1 MQVNPNTKRCHEAF
15 MNGIIVEKFSS
26 GKKAKQISNELG
38 ISVRTLNHK
47 WKRYREEGTLALKSR
62 SGRPRKTSPGEDR
75 LIVRQVQQDP
85 FVSCKKILS
94 NIQRPDLSKHTIR
107 RRLIRV
113 GNFKCRRA
121 AKKPWLR
128 EPNRVKRLEWAQNH
142 INWTLDQWRS
152 VLWSD
157 ESKFEIRYHA
167 SRKVWRKDGQR
178 YNPKNTIK
186 TVKHDKSVMVWGC
199 FSYWGV
205 GRLYRI
211 NGIMKKE
218 HYHSILQRQ
227 MIPSAAGLFLGRPW
241 IFQQDNDPK
250 HMALINKRY

>member
-1 MQVNPNTKRCHEAF
+1 
-15 MNGIIVEKFSS
+15 
-26 GKKAKQISNELG
+26 
-38 ISVRTLNHK
+38 
-47 WKRYREEGTLALKSR
+47 
-62 SGRPRKTSPGEDR
+62 
-75 LIVRQVQQDP
+75 
-85 FVSCKKILS
+85 
-94 NIQRPDLSKHTIR
+94 
-107 RRLIRV
+107 
-113 GNFKCRRA
+113 
-121 AKKPWLR
+121 
-128 EPNRVKRLEWAQNH
+128 
-142 INWTLDQWRS
+142 
-152 VLWSD
+152 LWSD

-250 HMALINKRY
+250 HMALINKRYLENKGVNILNWPAQSPDLNPIENLWNELDRQLQNRDCNSEDELFDTLKDGWDDLTAEYMEKLVDSMPRRCAAVIAANGNGTKY